1 MIKKIHQLSKTKDLK
16 DFEVESQRK
25 LIELNKD
32 YEDLKFLFLYYI
44 YIFFPVIKF
53 YIS

>member
-25 LIELNKD
+25 LIELNKIMIYW
-32 YEDLKFLFLYYI
+32 YELSVLNNLRD
-44 YIFFPVIKF
+44 
-53 YIS
+53 